1 MTTILEIQ
9 KLDAQKRKA
18 RASVNNSKENKLLIQ
33 FTNVMKEGRNFIN
46 AIAKAS
52 SELVNEYN
60 DLYNKYQTNKGK
72 AEITAKQKVEGSN
85 DENLSTFI
93 DATNSLASDCAIIEQ
108 KLRDVKDK
116 STKLLNDY
124 NVAMNQ
130 LKNTKQKVDTL
141 KDMVNKMQENLT
153 PQLAEIDAK
162 IKALEP
168 KVDDKIYATY
178 TKMRDDN
185 IFPVFVTLNGNRCGG
200 CQMELPL
207 SFIDKLKLKGT
218 LPCEECHR
226 IILFENNKN

>member
-33 FTNVMKEGRNFIN
+33 FTNVMKEGRNFVN

-52 SELVNEYN
+52 GELVSEYN
-60 DLYNKYQTNKGK
+60 DLYRKYETYKGK
-72 AEITAKQKVEGSN
+72 AEITAKQKVEGSSL
-85 DENLSTFI
+85 DNLATFI

-124 NVAMNQ
+124 NIAMNQ

-153 PQLAEIDAK
+153 PQLAEIDEK
-162 IKALEP
+162 IKQLEP
-168 KVDDKIYATY
+168 NVDPKIYAVY

-185 IFPVFVTLNGNRCGG
+185 IFPVFVRLNGNKCGG

-207 SFIDKLKLKGT
+207 SFIDKLKLKGS

-226 IILFENNKN
+226 IILFEDTKK

>member
-9 KLDAQKRKA
+9 KLDAQKR
-18 RASVNNSKENKLLIQ
+18 RASAGVVNSKENKLLTQ
-33 FTNVMKEGRNFIN
+33 FTNVMKEGRNFVN
-46 AIAKAS
+46 TIAKAS
-52 SELVNEYN
+52 SELVAEYN
-60 DLYNKYQTNKGK
+60 ELNKKYDNYKAK

-85 DENLSTFI
+85 LENLSNFI

-130 LKNTKQKVDTL
+130 LKNTKQKVDAL
-141 KDMVNKMQENLT
+141 KDMVNKMQEGLA

-162 IKALEP
+162 IKLLEP
-168 KVDDKIYATY
+168 KVDAQTYAIY

-185 IFPVFVTLNGNRCGG
+185 IFPVFVHLNGNRCGG

-207 SFIDKLKLKGT
+207 SFIDKLTAKGS

-226 IILFENNKN
+226 IILSSQDK